1 MANFTDHRAWTDL
14 QPHSK
19 ILPPNVIVTA
29 EELAVHGEAQITSDL
44 YQLGSQLRKVVYHDV
59 ASGRRY
65 YMELVFY
72 VHPAGAAN
80 ITLANAA
87 GVSQTNGLALL
98 WAGTLSG
105 ATGASLNQPNDAV
118 AGFLLSHYYTSTA
131 TPVGAGVHYVAPT
144 LTAGDGIW
152 LVRRGLMEVVA
163 DVHPI
168 VAGDQLVL
176 DAGSSGGRCGVAVAY
191 AASVAGIE
199 ENTTNIPGVSKCVGI
214 ARTATTAAAGE
225 FVLAE
230 IMLPDNF
237 IRP

>member
-19 ILPPNVIVTA
+19 LQPPNVIITA
-29 EELAVHGEAQITSDL
+29 EDLALHGEAQVTSDL
-44 YQLGSQLRKVVYHDV
+44 YQLGSQLRKVVYYDV
-59 ASGRRY
+59 ANARRY

-72 VHPAGAAN
+72 VHPVGAAD
-80 ITLANAA
+80 ITLANAL
-87 GVSQTNGLALL
+87 GVTQTNGLAML
-98 WAGTLSG
+98 WVGTLSG
-105 ATGASLNQPNDAV
+105 VTGVSLNQVNDEV
-118 AGFLLSHYYTSTA
+118 AGYLLSHYFTSTA
-131 TPVGAGVHYVAPT
+131 TPVGAGVHFVVPT

-152 LVRRGLMEVVA
+152 LVRRGMMEVVA

-176 DAGSSGGRCGVAVAY
+176 DAVTAGGRCGVAVPY

-214 ARTATTAAAGE
+214 ARTATAAAAGE

-230 IMLPDNF
+230 IMLPENF